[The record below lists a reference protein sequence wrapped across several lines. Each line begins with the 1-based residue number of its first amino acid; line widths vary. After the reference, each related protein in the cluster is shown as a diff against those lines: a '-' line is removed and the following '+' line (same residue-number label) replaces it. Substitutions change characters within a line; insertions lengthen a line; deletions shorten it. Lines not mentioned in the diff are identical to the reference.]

1 MGAKV
6 YITKYALST
15 GIKEAI
21 VVGKFN
27 VGNMEIVNVVGYH
40 ISFEIGLDAFFSKDE
55 AIEHAEKMRL
65 NEIGSLKN
73 KIKELENLKFE

>member
-1 MGAKV
+1 MEAKV

-21 VVGKFN
+21 VVGKFK
-27 VGNMEIVNVVGYH
+27 VGNMIIVNVVGYH

-65 NEIGSLKN
+65 NEIENLKN
-73 KIKELENLKFE
+73 KITMLENLKFE